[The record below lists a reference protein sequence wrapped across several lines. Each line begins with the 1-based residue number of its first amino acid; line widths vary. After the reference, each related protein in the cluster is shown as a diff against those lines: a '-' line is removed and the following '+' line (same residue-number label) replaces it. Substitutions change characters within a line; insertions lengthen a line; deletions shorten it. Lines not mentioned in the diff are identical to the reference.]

1 MLVSKSNEINTS
13 AVLASRNYNEN
24 NSSNPMGLLAHS
36 IVKLI
41 CKEAASETYRGALET
56 LQKMMSEC
64 IYQEG
69 NAFVIMGAGEQL
81 KRIKYDV
88 DENNLKVFNVHFDNN
103 EELVTDGEPDVVC
116 LSKQVWEDLLIKL
129 KLENKE
135 NAVSET
141 DLSSNKNNVDH
152 FFESAKRDEQT
163 LFGNIRKSEFHVDS
177 LKPGSTRSVIL
188 ETQPNVSMEPRNL
201 YDNQIDKVSPVTKN
215 SQQVKGHYG
224 DKLKEMQMFLN
235 QMSNALQ
242 QAPSLSES
250 KEHTVDIQEKTNKFV
265 QHFQRVLFDKNGRSS
280 EFLLNFYEC
289 CYKFLPRAQPQDK
302 IDSYNSALQAF
313 SIFCSSTLTHNNVG
327 FNFKLFP
334 EVKLSGGDLETV
346 FKYKNGNFVWE
357 IARIKITLPKEEG
370 GLYNLRGLDFK
381 GCFFSGQNFSNYD
394 IQYVNWGTSLFDVDT
409 PCIFNAPAYNKSN
422 EKSLKRVSE
431 NGLSGVLSD
440 RNNKIKLITG
450 VAPFDDILFMDDDF
464 DDSSSEDDPVEN
476 SPVVTSPVVSSSKSS
491 FQ

>member
-1 MLVSKSNEINTS
+1 MLVSKSNELNTS
-13 AVLASRNYNEN
+13 AFFASRNYNGN
-24 NSSNPMGLLAHS
+24 NSSNPMELLAHS
-36 IVKLI
+36 IIKLI
-41 CKEAASETYRGALET
+41 CKEAASATYCGALET

-103 EELVTDGEPDVVC
+103 EVLVTDGEHDVVC
-116 LSKQVWEDLLIKL
+116 LSNQVWGNLLIKL
-129 KLENKE
+129 KPEIKE
-135 NAVSET
+135 NAASEVHK
-141 DLSSNKNNVDH
+141 SANKGEIEQLV
-152 FFESAKRDEQT
+152 ECSKRNEQT
-163 LFGNIRKSEFHVDS
+163 LFDNIRKSDFHVGS
-177 LKPGSTRSVIL
+177 LKPGSMNNVIL
-188 ETQPNVSMEPRNL
+188 EMPPNVCMEPRNS
-201 YDNQIDKVSPVTKN
+201 YENKIDEVS
-215 SQQVKGHYG
+215 
-224 DKLKEMQMFLN
+224 
-235 QMSNALQ
+235 
-242 QAPSLSES
+242 SLSEP
-250 KEHTVDIQEKTNKFV
+250 KEHTIDIQEKTDAFVKKFKG
-265 QHFQRVLFDKNGRSS
+265 VLFDKNTRSS
-280 EFLLNFYEC
+280 ELLFNFYEC
-289 CYKFLPRAQPQDK
+289 CYVFLPRAQPQDK

-313 SIFCSSTLTHNNVG
+313 SIFCSSTLTHNNIG
-327 FNFKLFP
+327 FDFKLFP
-334 EVKLSGGDLETV
+334 EVKLSGEHLETV
-346 FKYKNGNFVWE
+346 FKYKNGDDVRE
-357 IARIKITLPKEEG
+357 IAKINISLQKEEG

-422 EKSLKRVSE
+422 EKSLKPVSE
-431 NGLSGVLSD
+431 NGLSGVLTD

>member
-1 MLVSKSNEINTS
+1 MLVSKSNGHNVNTVFGS
-13 AVLASRNYNEN
+13 VSCNEN
-24 NSSNPMGLLAHS
+24 NSTNTMELVAHS
-36 IVKLI
+36 IIKLI
-41 CKEAASETYRGALET
+41 CKEAASGTYRGALET

-64 IYQEG
+64 IYHEG
-69 NAFVIMGAGEQL
+69 NAFVIMGSGEQL

-88 DENNLKVFNVHFDNN
+88 DENNLKVFNVYFDNN

-141 DLSSNKNNVDH
+141 DLSSNKNNVDQ
-152 FFESAKRDEQT
+152 FFQSAKRTEQT
-163 LFGNIRKSEFHVDS
+163 LLENIIKSDFHVDS
-177 LKPGSTRSVIL
+177 FKPGSTRSVIL
-188 ETQPNVSMEPRNL
+188 ETQPNVCMESRNS

-235 QMSNALQ
+235 QMGNALQ

-250 KEHTVDIQEKTNKFV
+250 KEHTIDIQKITDAFV
-265 QHFQRVLFDKNGRSS
+265 KEFRGVLIDKNGNSS
-280 EFLLNFYEC
+280 ERLFNFYEC

-302 IDSYNSALQAF
+302 IESYNSALQAF
-313 SIFCSSTLTHNNVG
+313 SIFRSSTLNNNDIG

-334 EVKLSGGDLETV
+334 EVKLSGENLETV
-346 FKYKNGNFVWE
+346 FKYKKGSFVRE
-357 IARIKITLPKEEG
+357 IAKINITLQKEEG

-394 IQYVNWGTSLFDVDT
+394 IKYVNWRTSLFDVDA
-409 PCIFNAPAYNKSN
+409 PCIFNVPDDNKSY
-422 EKSLKRVSE
+422 EKLLKSVSE
-431 NGLSGVLSD
+431 NGLNGVLSD

-450 VAPFDDILFMDDDF
+450 VAPFDDILFMDDF

>member
-1 MLVSKSNEINTS
+1 MLVSKSNELNTS
-13 AVLASRNYNEN
+13 AFFASRNYNGN
-24 NSSNPMGLLAHS
+24 NSSNPMELLAHS
-36 IVKLI
+36 IIKLI
-41 CKEAASETYRGALET
+41 CKEAASATYCGALET

-103 EELVTDGEPDVVC
+103 EVLVTDGEPDVVC
-116 LSKQVWEDLLIKL
+116 LSNQVWENLLIKL
-129 KLENKE
+129 KPEIKE
-135 NAVSET
+135 NAASEVHK
-141 DLSSNKNNVDH
+141 SANKGEIEQLV
-152 FFESAKRDEQT
+152 ECSKRNEQT
-163 LFGNIRKSEFHVDS
+163 LFDNIRKSDFHVGS
-177 LKPGSTRSVIL
+177 LKPGSMNNVIL
-188 ETQPNVSMEPRNL
+188 EMPPNVCMEPRNS
-201 YDNQIDKVSPVTKN
+201 YENKIDEVS
-215 SQQVKGHYG
+215 
-224 DKLKEMQMFLN
+224 
-235 QMSNALQ
+235 
-242 QAPSLSES
+242 SLSEP
-250 KEHTVDIQEKTNKFV
+250 KEHTIDIQEKTDAFVKKFKG
-265 QHFQRVLFDKNGRSS
+265 VLFDKNTRSS
-280 EFLLNFYEC
+280 ELLFNFYEC
-289 CYKFLPRAQPQDK
+289 CYVFLPRAQPQDK

-313 SIFCSSTLTHNNVG
+313 SIFCSSTLIHNNIG
-327 FNFKLFP
+327 FDFKLFP
-334 EVKLSGGDLETV
+334 EVKLSGEHLETV
-346 FKYKNGNFVWE
+346 FKYKNGDDVRE
-357 IARIKITLPKEEG
+357 IAKINISLQKEEG

-422 EKSLKRVSE
+422 EKSLKPVSE
-431 NGLSGVLSD
+431 NGLSGVLTD

>member
-1 MLVSKSNEINTS
+1 MLVSKSNELNTS
-13 AVLASRNYNEN
+13 AFFASRNYNGN
-24 NSSNPMGLLAHS
+24 NSSDPMELLAHS
-36 IVKLI
+36 IIKLI
-41 CKEAASETYRGALET
+41 CKEAASATYCGALET

-103 EELVTDGEPDVVC
+103 EVLVTDGEPDVVC
-116 LSKQVWEDLLIKL
+116 LSNQVWENLLIKL
-129 KLENKE
+129 KPEIKE
-135 NAVSET
+135 NAASEVHK
-141 DLSSNKNNVDH
+141 SANKGEIEQLV
-152 FFESAKRDEQT
+152 ECSKRNEQT
-163 LFGNIRKSEFHVDS
+163 LFDNIRKSDFHVGS
-177 LKPGSTRSVIL
+177 LKPGSMNNVIL
-188 ETQPNVSMEPRNL
+188 EMPPNVCMEPRNS
-201 YDNQIDKVSPVTKN
+201 YENKIDEVS
-215 SQQVKGHYG
+215 
-224 DKLKEMQMFLN
+224 
-235 QMSNALQ
+235 
-242 QAPSLSES
+242 SLSEP
-250 KEHTVDIQEKTNKFV
+250 KEHTIDIQEKTDAFVKKFKG
-265 QHFQRVLFDKNGRSS
+265 VLFDKNTRSS
-280 EFLLNFYEC
+280 ELLFNFYEC
-289 CYKFLPRAQPQDK
+289 CYVFLPRAQPQDK

-313 SIFCSSTLTHNNVG
+313 SIFCSSTLTHNNIG
-327 FNFKLFP
+327 FDFKLFP
-334 EVKLSGGDLETV
+334 EVKLSGEHLETV
-346 FKYKNGNFVWE
+346 FKYKNGDDVRE
-357 IARIKITLPKEEG
+357 IAKINISLQKEEG

-422 EKSLKRVSE
+422 EKSLKPVSE
-431 NGLSGVLSD
+431 NGLSGVLTD

>member
-1 MLVSKSNEINTS
+1 
-13 AVLASRNYNEN
+13 RNYNGN
-24 NSSNPMGLLAHS
+24 NSSNPMELLAHS
-36 IVKLI
+36 IIKLI
-41 CKEAASETYRGALET
+41 CKEAASATYCGALET

-103 EELVTDGEPDVVC
+103 EVLVTDGEPDVVC
-116 LSKQVWEDLLIKL
+116 LSNQVWGNLLIKL
-129 KLENKE
+129 KPEIKE
-135 NAVSET
+135 NAASEVHK
-141 DLSSNKNNVDH
+141 SANKGEIEQLV
-152 FFESAKRDEQT
+152 ECSKRNEQT
-163 LFGNIRKSEFHVDS
+163 LFDNIRKSDFHVGS
-177 LKPGSTRSVIL
+177 LKPGSMNNVIL
-188 ETQPNVSMEPRNL
+188 EMPPNVCMEPRNS
-201 YDNQIDKVSPVTKN
+201 YENKIDEVS
-215 SQQVKGHYG
+215 
-224 DKLKEMQMFLN
+224 
-235 QMSNALQ
+235 
-242 QAPSLSES
+242 SLSEP
-250 KEHTVDIQEKTNKFV
+250 KEHTIDIQEKTDAFVKKFKG
-265 QHFQRVLFDKNGRSS
+265 VLFDKNTRSS
-280 EFLLNFYEC
+280 ELLFNFYEC
-289 CYKFLPRAQPQDK
+289 CYVFLPRAQPQDK

-313 SIFCSSTLTHNNVG
+313 SIFCSSTLTHNNIG
-327 FNFKLFP
+327 FDFKLFP
-334 EVKLSGGDLETV
+334 EVKLSGEHLETV
-346 FKYKNGNFVWE
+346 FKYKNGDDVRE
-357 IARIKITLPKEEG
+357 IAKINISLQKEEG

-422 EKSLKRVSE
+422 EKSLKPVSE
-431 NGLSGVLSD
+431 NGLSGVLTD

>member
-1 MLVSKSNEINTS
+1 MLVSKSNGFNAS
-13 AVLASRNYNEN
+13 AVLGSGSYNEN
-24 NSSNPMGLLAHS
+24 KSSKHMELLAHS

-41 CKEAASETYRGALET
+41 CKEAASATYRGALET

-64 IYQEG
+64 IYHEG
-69 NAFVIMGAGEQL
+69 NAFVIMGSGEQL

-88 DENNLKVFNVHFDNN
+88 DENNLKVFNVYFDNN

-152 FFESAKRDEQT
+152 FFQSAKRDEQT

-250 KEHTVDIQEKTNKFV
+250 KEHTIDIQKITDAFV
-265 QHFQRVLFDKNGRSS
+265 KEFRGILFDKNGNSS
-280 EFLLNFYEC
+280 ERLFNFYEC
-289 CYKFLPRAQPQDK
+289 CYIFLPRAQPQDK
-302 IDSYNSALQAF
+302 IENYNSALQAF
-313 SIFCSSTLTHNNVG
+313 SIFRSSTLNNNDVG

-334 EVKLSGGDLETV
+334 EVKLSGENLETV
-346 FKYKNGNFVWE
+346 FKYKKGSFVRE
-357 IARIKITLPKEEG
+357 IARINITLQKGEG
-370 GLYNLRGLDFK
+370 GLYNLGGLDFK
-381 GCFFSGQNFSNYD
+381 GCFFSGQNFRNYD
-394 IQYVNWGTSLFDVDT
+394 IKNVNWRTSLFDVDA
-409 PCIFNAPAYNKSN
+409 PCIFNVPDDNKSY
-422 EKSLKRVSE
+422 EKLLKSVSE
-431 NGLSGVLSD
+431 NGLNGVLSD

-476 SPVVTSPVVSSSKSS
+476 SPVVNSSIV
-491 FQ
+491 

>member
-1 MLVSKSNEINTS
+1 MLVSKSNGHNVNTVFGS
-13 AVLASRNYNEN
+13 VSCNEN
-24 NSSNPMGLLAHS
+24 NSTNTMELVAHS
-36 IVKLI
+36 IIKLI
-41 CKEAASETYRGALET
+41 CKEAASGTYRGALEI
-56 LQKMMSEC
+56 LQKMMSESK
-64 IYQEG
+64 YHEG

-88 DENNLKVFNVHFDNN
+88 NENKLKVYNVHFDNN
-103 EELVTDGEPDVVC
+103 QELVADGEPDVVF
-116 LSKQVWEDLLIKL
+116 LKKMMWEELLVKL

-141 DLSSNKNNVDH
+141 DLSSNKNNVDQ
-152 FFESAKRDEQT
+152 FIECAKRNEQT
-163 LFGNIRKSEFHVDS
+163 LIDNIIKSDFYVGS
-177 LKPGSTRSVIL
+177 LQPGRTRSVIL
-188 ETQPNVSMEPRNL
+188 ETLPNVCMESRNS

-242 QAPSLSES
+242 QTPSLSES
-250 KEHTVDIQEKTNKFV
+250 KEHTIDIQKITDAFV
-265 QHFQRVLFDKNGRSS
+265 KEFRGVLIDKNGSCS
-280 EFLLNFYEC
+280 ERLFNFYEC

-302 IDSYNSALQAF
+302 IESYNSALQAC
-313 SIFCSSTLTHNNVG
+313 SIFRSSTLNNNDVG

-334 EVKLSGGDLETV
+334 EVKLSGENLETV
-346 FKYKNGNFVWE
+346 FKYKKGSFVRE
-357 IARIKITLPKEEG
+357 IARINITLQKEED
-370 GLYNLRGLDFK
+370 GLYNLGGLNFK

-394 IQYVNWGTSLFDVDT
+394 IQYVNWGTSLFDLDT

-422 EKSLKRVSE
+422 EKSLKPVSE
-431 NGLSGVLSD
+431 NGLSGVLTD

>member
-1 MLVSKSNEINTS
+1 I
-13 AVLASRNYNEN
+13 
-24 NSSNPMGLLAHS
+24 
-36 IVKLI
+36 IKLI
-41 CKEAASETYRGALET
+41 CKEAASATYCGALET

-103 EELVTDGEPDVVC
+103 EVLVTDGEPDVVC
-116 LSKQVWEDLLIKL
+116 LSNQVWGNLLIKL
-129 KLENKE
+129 KPEIKE
-135 NAVSET
+135 NAASEVHK
-141 DLSSNKNNVDH
+141 SANKGEIEQLV
-152 FFESAKRDEQT
+152 ECSKRNEQT
-163 LFGNIRKSEFHVDS
+163 LFDNIRKSDFHVGS
-177 LKPGSTRSVIL
+177 LKPGSMNNVIL
-188 ETQPNVSMEPRNL
+188 EMPPNVCMEPRNS
-201 YDNQIDKVSPVTKN
+201 YENKIDEVS
-215 SQQVKGHYG
+215 
-224 DKLKEMQMFLN
+224 
-235 QMSNALQ
+235 
-242 QAPSLSES
+242 SLSEP
-250 KEHTVDIQEKTNKFV
+250 KEHTIDIQEKTDAFVKKFKG
-265 QHFQRVLFDKNGRSS
+265 VLFDKNTRSS
-280 EFLLNFYEC
+280 ELLFNFYEC
-289 CYKFLPRAQPQDK
+289 CYVFLPRAQPQDK

-313 SIFCSSTLTHNNVG
+313 SIFCSSTLTHNNIG
-327 FNFKLFP
+327 FDFKLFP
-334 EVKLSGGDLETV
+334 EVKLSGEHLETV
-346 FKYKNGNFVWE
+346 FKYKNGDDVRE
-357 IARIKITLPKEEG
+357 IAKINISLQKEEG

-422 EKSLKRVSE
+422 EKSLKPVSE
-431 NGLSGVLSD
+431 NGLSGVLTD

>member
-1 MLVSKSNEINTS
+1 MLVSKSNGHNVNTVFGS
-13 AVLASRNYNEN
+13 VSCNEN
-24 NSSNPMGLLAHS
+24 NSTNTMELVAHS
-36 IVKLI
+36 IIKLI
-41 CKEAASETYRGALET
+41 CQEAASGTYRGALET

-64 IYQEG
+64 IYHEG
-69 NAFVIMGAGEQL
+69 NAFVIMGSGEQL

-88 DENNLKVFNVHFDNN
+88 DENNLKVFNVYFDNN

-141 DLSSNKNNVDH
+141 DLSSNKNNVDQ
-152 FFESAKRDEQT
+152 FIECAKRTEQT
-163 LFGNIRKSEFHVDS
+163 LLENIIKSDFHVDS
-177 LKPGSTRSVIL
+177 FKPGSTRSVIL
-188 ETQPNVSMEPRNL
+188 ETQPNVCMESRNS

-235 QMSNALQ
+235 QMGNALQ

-250 KEHTVDIQEKTNKFV
+250 KEHTIDIQKITDAFV
-265 QHFQRVLFDKNGRSS
+265 KEFRGVLIDKNGNSS
-280 EFLLNFYEC
+280 ERLFNFYEC

-302 IDSYNSALQAF
+302 IESYNSALQAF
-313 SIFCSSTLTHNNVG
+313 SIFRSSTLNNNDVG

-334 EVKLSGGDLETV
+334 EVKLSEENLETV
-346 FKYKNGNFVWE
+346 FKYKKGSFVRE
-357 IARIKITLPKEEG
+357 IARINITLQKGEG
-370 GLYNLRGLDFK
+370 GLYNLGGLDFK
-381 GCFFSGQNFSNYD
+381 GCFFSGQNFRNYD
-394 IQYVNWGTSLFDVDT
+394 IKYVNWRTSLFDVDA
-409 PCIFNAPAYNKSN
+409 PCIFNVPDDNKN
-422 EKSLKRVSE
+422 YEKLLKSVSE
-431 NGLSGVLSD
+431 NGLNGVLSD
-440 RNNKIKLITG
+440 RNNKIKIITG

-476 SPVVTSPVVSSSKSS
+476 SPVVNSPLV
-491 FQ
+491 

>member
-1 MLVSKSNEINTS
+1 MLVSKSNGHNVNTVFGS
-13 AVLASRNYNEN
+13 VSCNEN
-24 NSSNPMGLLAHS
+24 NSTNTMELVAHS
-36 IVKLI
+36 IIKLI
-41 CKEAASETYRGALET
+41 CKEAASGTYRGALET

-64 IYQEG
+64 IYHEG
-69 NAFVIMGAGEQL
+69 NAFVIMGSGEQL

-88 DENNLKVFNVHFDNN
+88 DENNLKVFNVYFDNN

-141 DLSSNKNNVDH
+141 DLSSNKNNVDQ
-152 FFESAKRDEQT
+152 FFQSAKRTEQT
-163 LFGNIRKSEFHVDS
+163 LLENIIKSDFHVDS
-177 LKPGSTRSVIL
+177 FKPGSTRSVIL
-188 ETQPNVSMEPRNL
+188 ETQPNVCMESRNS

-235 QMSNALQ
+235 QMGNALQ

-250 KEHTVDIQEKTNKFV
+250 KEHTIDIQKITDAFV
-265 QHFQRVLFDKNGRSS
+265 KEFRGVLIDKNGNSS
-280 EFLLNFYEC
+280 ERLFNFYEC

-302 IDSYNSALQAF
+302 IESYNSALQAF
-313 SIFCSSTLTHNNVG
+313 SIFRSSTLNNNDVG

-334 EVKLSGGDLETV
+334 EVKLSGENLETV
-346 FKYKNGNFVWE
+346 FKYKKGSFVRE
-357 IARIKITLPKEEG
+357 IAKINITLQKEEG

-394 IQYVNWGTSLFDVDT
+394 IKYVNWRTSLFDVDA
-409 PCIFNAPAYNKSN
+409 PCIFNVPDDNKSY
-422 EKSLKRVSE
+422 EKLLKSVSE
-431 NGLSGVLSD
+431 NGLNGVLSD

-450 VAPFDDILFMDDDF
+450 VAPFDDILFMDDF

>member
-1 MLVSKSNEINTS
+1 MLVSKSNGHNVNTVFGS
-13 AVLASRNYNEN
+13 VSCNEN
-24 NSSNPMGLLAHS
+24 NSTNTMELVAHS
-36 IVKLI
+36 IIKLI
-41 CKEAASETYRGALET
+41 CKEAASGTYRGALET

-64 IYQEG
+64 IYHEG
-69 NAFVIMGAGEQL
+69 NAFVIMGSGEQL

-88 DENNLKVFNVHFDNN
+88 DENNLKVFNVYFDNN

-141 DLSSNKNNVDH
+141 DLSSNRNNVDQ
-152 FFESAKRDEQT
+152 FFQSAKRTEQT
-163 LFGNIRKSEFHVDS
+163 LLENIIKSDFHVDS
-177 LKPGSTRSVIL
+177 FKPGSTRSVIL
-188 ETQPNVSMEPRNL
+188 ETQPNVCMESRNS

-235 QMSNALQ
+235 QMGNALQ

-250 KEHTVDIQEKTNKFV
+250 KEHTIDIQKITDAFV
-265 QHFQRVLFDKNGRSS
+265 KEFRGVLIDKNGNSS
-280 EFLLNFYEC
+280 ERLFNFYEC

-302 IDSYNSALQAF
+302 IESYNSALQAF
-313 SIFCSSTLTHNNVG
+313 SIFRSSTLNNNDVG

-334 EVKLSGGDLETV
+334 EVKLSGENLETV
-346 FKYKNGNFVWE
+346 FKYKKGSFVRE
-357 IARIKITLPKEEG
+357 IAKINITLQKEEG

-422 EKSLKRVSE
+422 EKSLKPVSE
-431 NGLSGVLSD
+431 NGLSGVLTD

-450 VAPFDDILFMDDDF
+450 VAPFDDILFMDDF

>member
-1 MLVSKSNEINTS
+1 MLVSKSNGHNVNTVFGS
-13 AVLASRNYNEN
+13 VSCNEN
-24 NSSNPMGLLAHS
+24 NSTNTMELVAHS
-36 IVKLI
+36 IIKLI
-41 CKEAASETYRGALET
+41 CKEAASGTYRGALET

-64 IYQEG
+64 IYHEG
-69 NAFVIMGAGEQL
+69 NAFVIMGSGEQL

-88 DENNLKVFNVHFDNN
+88 DENNLKVFNVYFDNN

-141 DLSSNKNNVDH
+141 DLSSNKNNVDQ
-152 FFESAKRDEQT
+152 FFQSAKRTEQT
-163 LFGNIRKSEFHVDS
+163 LLENIIKSDFHVDS
-177 LKPGSTRSVIL
+177 FKPGSTRSVIL
-188 ETQPNVSMEPRNL
+188 ETQPNVCMESRNS

-235 QMSNALQ
+235 QMGNALQ

-250 KEHTVDIQEKTNKFV
+250 KEHTIDIQKITDAFV
-265 QHFQRVLFDKNGRSS
+265 KEFRGVLIDKNGNSS
-280 EFLLNFYEC
+280 ERLFNFYEC

-302 IDSYNSALQAF
+302 IESYNSALQAF
-313 SIFCSSTLTHNNVG
+313 SIFRSSTLNNNDVG

-334 EVKLSGGDLETV
+334 EVKLSGENLETV
-346 FKYKNGNFVWE
+346 FKYKKGSFVRE
-357 IARIKITLPKEEG
+357 IAKINVTLQKEEG

-394 IQYVNWGTSLFDVDT
+394 IKYVNWRTSLFDVDA
-409 PCIFNAPAYNKSN
+409 PCIFNVPDDNKSY
-422 EKSLKRVSE
+422 EKLLKSVSE
-431 NGLSGVLSD
+431 NGLNGVLSD

-450 VAPFDDILFMDDDF
+450 VAPFDDILFMDDF

>member
-1 MLVSKSNEINTS
+1 MLVSKSNGFNAS
-13 AVLASRNYNEN
+13 AVLGSGSYNEN
-24 NSSNPMGLLAHS
+24 KSSKHMELLAHS
-36 IVKLI
+36 ILKLI

-88 DENNLKVFNVHFDNN
+88 DENNLKVFNVYFDNN

-141 DLSSNKNNVDH
+141 DLSSNENNVDH
-152 FFESAKRDEQT
+152 FFQSAKRDEQT

-188 ETQPNVSMEPRNL
+188 ETQPNVSMEPHNL

-250 KEHTVDIQEKTNKFV
+250 KEHTIDIQKITDAFV
-265 QHFQRVLFDKNGRSS
+265 KEFRGILFDKNGNSS
-280 EFLLNFYEC
+280 ERLFNFYEC
-289 CYKFLPRAQPQDK
+289 CYIFLPRAQPQDK
-302 IDSYNSALQAF
+302 IESYNSALQAF
-313 SIFCSSTLTHNNVG
+313 SIFRSSTLNNNDVG

-334 EVKLSGGDLETV
+334 EVKLSGENLETV
-346 FKYKNGNFVWE
+346 FKYKKGSFVRE
-357 IARIKITLPKEEG
+357 IARINITLQKEED
-370 GLYNLRGLDFK
+370 GLYNLGGL
-381 GCFFSGQNFSNYD
+381 
-394 IQYVNWGTSLFDVDT
+394 
-409 PCIFNAPAYNKSN
+409 
-422 EKSLKRVSE
+422 
-431 NGLSGVLSD
+431 
-440 RNNKIKLITG
+440 
-450 VAPFDDILFMDDDF
+450 
-464 DDSSSEDDPVEN
+464 
-476 SPVVTSPVVSSSKSS
+476 
-491 FQ
+491 

>member
-1 MLVSKSNEINTS
+1 MLVSKSNELNTS
-13 AVLASRNYNEN
+13 AFFASRNYNGN
-24 NSSNPMGLLAHS
+24 NSSNPMELLAHS
-36 IVKLI
+36 IIKLI
-41 CKEAASETYRGALET
+41 CKEAASATYCGALET

-103 EELVTDGEPDVVC
+103 EVLVTDGEPDVVC
-116 LSKQVWEDLLIKL
+116 LSNQVWENLLIKL
-129 KLENKE
+129 KPEIKE
-135 NAVSET
+135 NAASEVHK
-141 DLSSNKNNVDH
+141 SANKGEIEQLV
-152 FFESAKRDEQT
+152 ECSKRNEQT
-163 LFGNIRKSEFHVDS
+163 LFDNIRKSDFHVGS
-177 LKPGSTRSVIL
+177 LKPGSMNNVIL
-188 ETQPNVSMEPRNL
+188 EMPPNVCMEPRNS
-201 YDNQIDKVSPVTKN
+201 YENKIDEVS
-215 SQQVKGHYG
+215 
-224 DKLKEMQMFLN
+224 
-235 QMSNALQ
+235 
-242 QAPSLSES
+242 SLSEP
-250 KEHTVDIQEKTNKFV
+250 KEHTIDIQEKTDAFVKKFKG
-265 QHFQRVLFDKNGRSS
+265 VLFDKNTRSS
-280 EFLLNFYEC
+280 ELLFNFYEC

-313 SIFCSSTLTHNNVG
+313 SIFCSSTLTHNNIG
-327 FNFKLFP
+327 FDFKLFP
-334 EVKLSGGDLETV
+334 EVKLSGEHLETV
-346 FKYKNGNFVWE
+346 FKYKNGDDVRE
-357 IARIKITLPKEEG
+357 IAKINISLQKEEG

-422 EKSLKRVSE
+422 EKSLKPVSE
-431 NGLSGVLSD
+431 NGLSGVLTD

>member
-1 MLVSKSNEINTS
+1 MLVSKSNGHNVNTVFGS
-13 AVLASRNYNEN
+13 VSCNEN
-24 NSSNPMGLLAHS
+24 NSTNTMELVAHS
-36 IVKLI
+36 IIKLI
-41 CKEAASETYRGALET
+41 CKEAASGTYRGALET

-64 IYQEG
+64 IYHEG
-69 NAFVIMGAGEQL
+69 NAFVIMGSGEQL

-88 DENNLKVFNVHFDNN
+88 DENNLKVFNVYFDNN

-141 DLSSNKNNVDH
+141 DLSSNKNNVDQ
-152 FFESAKRDEQT
+152 FFQSAKRTEQT
-163 LFGNIRKSEFHVDS
+163 LLENIIKSDFHVDS
-177 LKPGSTRSVIL
+177 FKPGSTRSVIL
-188 ETQPNVSMEPRNL
+188 ETQPNVCMESRNS

-235 QMSNALQ
+235 QMGNALQ

-250 KEHTVDIQEKTNKFV
+250 KEHTIDIQKITDAFV
-265 QHFQRVLFDKNGRSS
+265 KEFRGVLIDKNGNSS
-280 EFLLNFYEC
+280 ERLFNFYEC

-302 IDSYNSALQAF
+302 IESYNSALQAF
-313 SIFCSSTLTHNNVG
+313 SIFRSSTLNNNDVG

-334 EVKLSGGDLETV
+334 EVKLSGENLETV
-346 FKYKNGNFVWE
+346 FKYKKGSFVRE
-357 IARIKITLPKEEG
+357 IAKINITLQKEEG

-394 IQYVNWGTSLFDVDT
+394 IQYVNWGTSLFDLDT

-422 EKSLKRVSE
+422 EKSLERVSE

-450 VAPFDDILFMDDDF
+450 VAPFDDILFMDDF

>member
-64 IYQEG
+64 IYHEG
-69 NAFVIMGAGEQL
+69 NAFVIMGSGEQL

-88 DENNLKVFNVHFDNN
+88 DENNLKVFNVYFDNN

-152 FFESAKRDEQT
+152 FFQSAKRDEQT

-188 ETQPNVSMEPRNL
+188 ETQPNVSMEPYNL

-250 KEHTVDIQEKTNKFV
+250 KEHTIDIQKITDAFV
-265 QHFQRVLFDKNGRSS
+265 KEFRGILFDKNGNSS
-280 EFLLNFYEC
+280 ERLFNFYEC
-289 CYKFLPRAQPQDK
+289 CYIFLPRAQPQDK
-302 IDSYNSALQAF
+302 IESYNSALQAF
-313 SIFCSSTLTHNNVG
+313 SIFRSSTLNNNDVG

-334 EVKLSGGDLETV
+334 EVKLSGENLETV
-346 FKYKNGNFVWE
+346 FKYKKGSFVRE
-357 IARIKITLPKEEG
+357 IARINITLQKGEG
-370 GLYNLRGLDFK
+370 GLYNLGGLDFK
-381 GCFFSGQNFSNYD
+381 GCFFSGQNFRNYD
-394 IQYVNWGTSLFDVDT
+394 IKNVNWRTSLFDVDA
-409 PCIFNAPAYNKSN
+409 PCIFNVPDDNKSY
-422 EKSLKRVSE
+422 EKLLKSVSE
-431 NGLSGVLSD
+431 NGLNGVLSD